1 MHDQVSGASAG
12 DALTRPGER
21 IDDLQLAGMRILQK
35 ESGFRFGMDAVL
47 LADFA
52 RVEARDR
59 VADFGTGTGILPLL
73 LMGRKKGARIDA
85 FEIQPDMA
93 NMAARTMALNGLSD
107 RVTVHALPVERAMTV
122 VPDGSLDAIVCN
134 PPYGQPGQTLR
145 NPSETLSLARHQS
158 EGGLRGWL
166 TMAYRLL
173 KGKGRLAMVYPAPRM
188 LELMRRL
195 SDAHLEPKR
204 FRLVYPA
211 ADKPAN
217 LVLIEAQKD
226 ARPMLHPMPPLI
238 VYEPDGSMTEELK
251 RIYHITDSSAR

>member
-1 MHDQVSGASAG
+1 
-12 DALTRPGER
+12 
-21 IDDLQLAGMRILQK
+21 MRILQK

-73 LMGRKKGARIDA
+73 LLGRQKGARIDA

-93 NMAARTMALNGLSD
+93 DMAVRTMALNGLTE
-107 RVTVHALPVERAMTV
+107 RVTVHALPVEEAPSV
-122 VPDGSLDAIVCN
+122 IPDGALDAIICN

-145 NPSETLSLARHQS
+145 NPSQSLSLARHQS
-158 EGGLRGWL
+158 DSGLRSWL
-166 TMAYRLL
+166 RTAYRLL
-173 KGKGRLAMVYPAPRM
+173 KGKGRLTMIYPAPRM
-188 LELMRRL
+188 LELMHQL

-238 VYEPDGSMTEELK
+238 VYEADGSMSQELR
-251 RIYHITDSSAR
+251 RIYHLTDSSVPQGS

>member
-1 MHDQVSGASAG
+1 M
-12 DALTRPGER
+12 RPGER
-21 IDDLQLAGMRILQK
+21 LDDLQLAGMRILQK

-59 VADFGTGTGILPLL
+59 AADFGTGTGILPLL
-73 LMGRKKGARIDA
+73 LLGRQKGAHIDA

-93 NMAARTMALNGLSD
+93 DMAARTMALNGLTE
-107 RVTVHALPVERAMTV
+107 RVAVHALPVEQAPSV
-122 VPDGSLDAIVCN
+122 IADGSLDAIICN

-158 EGGLRGWL
+158 DSGLRAWL
-166 TMAYRLL
+166 TTAYRLL
-173 KGKGRLAMVYPAPRM
+173 KGKGRLAMIYPAPRM
-188 LELMRRL
+188 LELMRQL
-195 SDAHLEPKR
+195 SAAHLEPKR

-217 LVLIEAQKD
+217 LALIEAQKD

-238 VYEPDGSMTEELK
+238 VYEADGAMSAELR
-251 RIYHITDSSAR
+251 RIYHLTDSSAQG